1 MPPEGDVSVFQ
12 LPEPAASFGRRLP
25 TALELA
31 LIALSRIRK
40 PSRLVVSG
48 LFTSPN
54 NGDLV
59 ARQPNYHQA
68 KKQKEQAR
76 KARQQE
82 KQQRRSSRAPGEED
96 APPSEVAP
104 SEGSAAEPT
113 SGGRT

>member
-1 MPPEGDVSVFQ
+1 VVQ

-25 TALELA
+25 TEFELA
-31 LIALSRIRK
+31 LIALSRIR
-40 PSRLVVSG
+40 STSHLVVSG

-96 APPSEVAP
+96 ASPSEAAQ
-104 SEGSAAEPT
+104 SEGSATEPT
-113 SGGRT
+113 PGGSS